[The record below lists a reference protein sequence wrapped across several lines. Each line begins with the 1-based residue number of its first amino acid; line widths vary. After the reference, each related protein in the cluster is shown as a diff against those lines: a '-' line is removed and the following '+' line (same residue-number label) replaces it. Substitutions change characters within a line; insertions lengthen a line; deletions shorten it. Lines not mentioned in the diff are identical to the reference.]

1 MNHRLIKIRA
11 TEIQQRLTE
20 LMLEAGGMNAMP
32 YLPLSWSGNWVGPRV
47 SPEITSPLTSR
58 YLNYRKVSIYGGTN
72 EIQKNIIAKQVLNN
86 IKNEFFFNPRTRT
99 FKRWLRKFLAKNYTI
114 DFKKSLLESKSVSS
128 PQIWDSFREMG
139 LFDLFIP
146 EEYSGFKGGPVEL
159 MIIMETFGKF
169 LVSEPFLNS
178 VLSSKIISQGALKW
192 QKDILFSM
200 ISKGESII
208 SPSIQEPS
216 FNYLPLNVNLVGNFD
231 GDFLDTKWEKN
242 HIINGSISEK
252 FLTIVKTGN
261 TNSLE
266 KDLTFFII
274 ESDLENLD
282 GKEYPFVDGTRALE
296 LEFKDLKITG
306 DAVLGEVGSGYSIL
320 QNVLDYGVIASLAES
335 IGVLSQ
341 IFNLTSTYI
350 RERKQFGLSISQ
362 FQVIQH
368 KLVDMYIKVEEAKS
382 MMMMAVSAFDSDEY
396 KVRQKNFPQLSPLLI
411 MRLSLLLKTPFNFMV
426 EWVWLKKWI

>member
-1 MNHRLIKIRA
+1 MNFS
-11 TEIQQRLTE
+11 LTQEQE
-20 LMLEAGGMNAMP
+20 LLKDGLE
-32 YLPLSWSGNWVGPRV
+32 
-47 SPEITSPLTSR
+47 
-58 YLNYRKVSIYGGTN
+58 
-72 EIQKNIIAKQVLNN
+72 
-86 IKNEFFFNPRTRT
+86 
-99 FKRWLRKFLAKNYTI
+99 KFLAKNYTI
-114 DFKKSLLESKSVSS
+114 DFKKSLLESKIVSS

-200 ISKGESII
+200 ISQGESII

-231 GDFLDTKWEKN
+231 GDFWILNGKKN

-296 LEFKDLKITG
+296 LEFKNVKITG

-320 QNVLDYGVIASLAES
+320 QNVLDYGVIASVAES

-396 KVRQKNFPQLSPLLI
+396 KERQKKLSSAKSFVNNALKFTIENAIQLHGGMGVAEEMDLALYVKRGLVLQNLFGDKLFHDKNLVALEKNITSASNLQ
-411 MRLSLLLKTPFNFMV
+411 
-426 EWVWLKKWI
+426 KKSTKWKKL

>member
-1 MNHRLIKIRA
+1 MNFS
-11 TEIQQRLTE
+11 LTQEQE
-20 LMLEAGGMNAMP
+20 LLKDGLE
-32 YLPLSWSGNWVGPRV
+32 
-47 SPEITSPLTSR
+47 
-58 YLNYRKVSIYGGTN
+58 
-72 EIQKNIIAKQVLNN
+72 
-86 IKNEFFFNPRTRT
+86 
-99 FKRWLRKFLAKNYTI
+99 KFLAKNYTI
-114 DFKKSLLESKSVSS
+114 DFKKTLLESKSVSS

-159 MIIMETFGKF
+159 IIIMETFGKF

-200 ISKGESII
+200 ISQGESII

-231 GDFLDTKWEKN
+231 GDFWILNGKKN

-296 LEFKDLKITG
+296 LEFKNLKITG
-306 DAVLGEVGSGYSIL
+306 DAVLGEVGSGYNIL
-320 QNVLDYGVIASLAES
+320 QNVLDYGVIASIAES
-335 IGVLSQ
+335 IGILSQ

-396 KVRQKNFPQLSPLLI
+396 KVRQKKLSSAKSFVNNALKFTIENAIQLHGGMGVAEEMDLALYVKRGLVLQNLFGDKLFHDKNLVALEKNITSASNLQ
-411 MRLSLLLKTPFNFMV
+411 
-426 EWVWLKKWI
+426 KKSTKWKKL

>member
-1 MNHRLIKIRA
+1 MNFS
-11 TEIQQRLTE
+11 LTQEQE
-20 LMLEAGGMNAMP
+20 LLKDGLE
-32 YLPLSWSGNWVGPRV
+32 
-47 SPEITSPLTSR
+47 
-58 YLNYRKVSIYGGTN
+58 
-72 EIQKNIIAKQVLNN
+72 
-86 IKNEFFFNPRTRT
+86 
-99 FKRWLRKFLAKNYTI
+99 KFLAKNYTV

-146 EEYSGFKGGPVEL
+146 EQYSGFKGGPVEL

-178 VLSSKIISQGALKW
+178 VLSTKIISQGALKW
-192 QKDILFSM
+192 QKDILLSM

-208 SPSIQEPS
+208 SPAIQEPS

-231 GDFLDTKWEKN
+231 GDFWTLNGKKN

-252 FLTIVKTGN
+252 FLTIVRTGN

-296 LEFKDLKITG
+296 LEFRDLKITG
-306 DAVLGEVGSGYSIL
+306 DAVLGEIGSGYSIL
-320 QNVLDYGVIASLAES
+320 QNVLDYGVIASVAES
-335 IGVLSQ
+335 IGILSK

-382 MMMMAVSAFDSDEY
+382 MLIMAVSAFDSDEY
-396 KVRQKNFPQLSPLLI
+396 KVRQKKLSSAKSFVNNALKFTIENAIQLHGGMGVAEEMDLALYVKRGLVLQNLFGDKLFHDKNLVALEKNITSASNLQ
-411 MRLSLLLKTPFNFMV
+411 
-426 EWVWLKKWI
+426 KKSTKWKKL